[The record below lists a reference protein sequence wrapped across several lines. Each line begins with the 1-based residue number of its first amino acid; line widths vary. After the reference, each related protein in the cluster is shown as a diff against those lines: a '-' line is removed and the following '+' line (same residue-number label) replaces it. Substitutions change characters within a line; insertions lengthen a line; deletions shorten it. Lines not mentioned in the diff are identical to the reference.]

1 MVRGLGRNRNRA
13 VESTSRVP
21 LTNYYRGE
29 PKSSSPF
36 QKKLPTTR
44 LWHDRLAKLIDIL
57 IILVVVFCAI
67 YSLSVKP
74 DPKVIAS
81 SNLYHSTSAYVIA
94 SKQYMSSFKDHNK
107 LTFNQTGLVNRL
119 QSQFPEIASAS
130 VELPLFGQRPIVR
143 LNIAT
148 PKFILENQ
156 GTRYVVADNGVVVA
170 EAMNFAD
177 DDSLPTVADQ
187 SGFSAQVGEAVL
199 GANQVNFINQVVL
212 QCQRA
217 KVPISSLSLPAQAQ
231 ELDLKTQDQHYQ
243 VKFYLGG
250 DPLVETGQFLAA
262 RAQFARDHHSP
273 SKYLDVR
280 IAGKIFYK

>member
-1 MVRGLGRNRNRA
+1 MVRRLGRNRDRVA
-13 VESTSRVP
+13 GQSPRVP
-21 LTNYYRGE
+21 LTNYYRGT

-36 QKKLPTTR
+36 QKKVPTK
-44 LWHDRLAKLIDIL
+44 LWSARLAKAVDLL
-57 IILVVVFCAI
+57 IILVVLFCAV

-74 DPKVIAS
+74 NPKVIVS
-81 SNLYHSTSAYVIA
+81 SNIYRPTSSYVDA
-94 SKQYMSSFKDHNK
+94 AEKGMSSFKDRNK
-107 LTFNQTGLVNRL
+107 LTFNQTDLVSRL
-119 QSQFPEIASAS
+119 QSQFPEIANAN
-130 VELPLFGQRPIVR
+130 VELPLFGQRPVIR
-143 LNIAT
+143 LSIAI

-156 GTRYVVADNGVVVA
+156 GTRYVVADSGVVVA

-177 DDSLPTVADQ
+177 DDSLPVVVDQ
-187 SGFSAQVGEAVL
+187 SGFSARVGKAVL

-217 KVPISSLSLPAQAQ
+217 NVPISTLSLPAQAQ
-231 ELDLKTQDQHYQ
+231 ELDLKTKDQSYL